1 MLRICLVED
10 EEKVASFIRNGLE
23 EHYYLVD
30 HAKNASRALA
40 MMGQQYYDLMILDV
54 MLPDT
59 NGVELCTQ
67 IRQTNPTIPIL
78 MLTALGTIGDKV
90 SGLKSGADDYMVKPF
105 HFEELLARIE
115 ALIRRREQAPATA
128 KFLAFGDLK
137 LDTWG
142 KTAERAGKKIQ
153 LTAKEYDLLE
163 LFLSHP
169 RKLLSRQFI
178 AEKVWGI
185 GFDTGTNVID
195 VYVNYLRNK
204 VDKDFE
210 AKLIHTIIGMGYILK
225 QE

>member
-1 MLRICLVED
+1 M
-10 EEKVASFIRNGLE
+10 
-23 EHYYLVD
+23 
-30 HAKNASRALA
+30 
-40 MMGQQYYDLMILDV
+40 
-54 MLPDT
+54 
-59 NGVELCTQ
+59 
-67 IRQTNPTIPIL
+67 
-78 MLTALGTIGDKV
+78 
-90 SGLKSGADDYMVKPF
+90 
-105 HFEELLARIE
+105 
-115 ALIRRREQAPATA
+115 
-128 KFLAFGDLK
+128 
-137 LDTWG
+137 
-142 KTAERAGKKIQ
+142 
-153 LTAKEYDLLE
+153 E